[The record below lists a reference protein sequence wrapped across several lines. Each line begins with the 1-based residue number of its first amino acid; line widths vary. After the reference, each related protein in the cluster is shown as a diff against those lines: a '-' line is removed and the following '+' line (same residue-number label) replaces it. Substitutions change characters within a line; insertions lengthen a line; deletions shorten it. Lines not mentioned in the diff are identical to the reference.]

1 MGLREDFLRLLEQDK
16 DFRMA
21 VAGYLG
27 YREILERLD
36 RNERLIAR
44 LQRQVAKLQKQ
55 VDKMQRQVDK
65 LQEQVAKMQEQV
77 AKMQEQMRKM
87 QEQMDKL
94 LGLYGQLV
102 AEVAAVKTR
111 LDKLEKKVEATI
123 GSMGRRWGRDLEL
136 AVLEIFKEALE
147 ERGIEPGRVEKLRF
161 KDVDGRYTG
170 TPGRVFD
177 IDVVV
182 RDGGLYAIEVKS
194 YADVEDV
201 EVLHDKIPVVERYYG
216 RKVDKA
222 YLVAVAIEKEAV
234 DRARE
239 LGIEVIYG
247 STTPD

>member
-1 MGLREDFLRLLEQDK
+1 
-16 DFRMA
+16 
-21 VAGYLG
+21 
-27 YREILERLD
+27 
-36 RNERLIAR
+36 
-44 LQRQVAKLQKQ
+44 
-55 VDKMQRQVDK
+55 
-65 LQEQVAKMQEQV
+65 
-77 AKMQEQMRKM
+77 
-87 QEQMDKL
+87 
-94 LGLYGQLV
+94 
-102 AEVAAVKTR
+102 
-111 LDKLEKKVEATI
+111 
-123 GSMGRRWGRDLEL
+123 
-136 AVLEIFKEALE
+136 
-147 ERGIEPGRVEKLRF
+147 VEKLRF

-201 EVLHDKIPVVERYYG
+201 EVLYDKIPIVERYYG

>member
-55 VDKMQRQVDK
+55 VDK
-65 LQEQVAKMQEQV
+65 LQEQVAKLQAQV

-94 LGLYGQLV
+94 LGLYGQLA

-111 LDKLEKKVEATI
+111 LDKLEKKVEVTI
-123 GSMGRRWGRDLEL
+123 GTMGRRWGRDLEL

-147 ERGIEPGRVEKLRF
+147 ERGIEPGWVEKLRF

-177 IDVVV
+177 IDV
-182 RDGGLYAIEVKS
+182 
-194 YADVEDV
+194 
-201 EVLHDKIPVVERYYG
+201 
-216 RKVDKA
+216 
-222 YLVAVAIEKEAV
+222 
-234 DRARE
+234 
-239 LGIEVIYG
+239 
-247 STTPD
+247 

>member
-21 VAGYLG
+21 VAGHLG
-27 YREILERLD
+27 YSEILERLD

-65 LQEQVAKMQEQV
+65 LQEQVAKMQEQ
-77 AKMQEQMRKM
+77 MRKM

-94 LGLYGQLV
+94 LGLYGQLA

-111 LDKLEKKVEATI
+111 LDKLEKKVEVTI
-123 GSMGRRWGRDLEL
+123 GTMGRRWGRDLEL
-136 AVLEIFKEALE
+136 AVLEIFREALE

-177 IDVVV
+177 IDVVA
-182 RDGGLYAIEVKS
+182 RGGGLYAIEVKS

-201 EVLHDKIPVVERYYG
+201 EVLHDKIPIVERYHG

-234 DRARE
+234 DRAKE